1 MQTMTQ
7 AEIDLEFML
16 NDFLAS
22 GDLQTLPT
30 DHAVA
35 SDLVVCRACGETI
48 RNGLVRCS
56 ECHAFTRLEIEAAYR
71 DKVGKRQH
79 A

>member
-1 MQTMTQ
+1 MQAISTVG
-7 AEIDLEFML
+7 IDLEFML
-16 NDFLAS
+16 NDFLAT
-22 GDLQTLPT
+22 GDLQVLPT

-35 SDLVVCRACGETI
+35 SDLAVCRACGETI

-56 ECHAFTRLEIEAAYR
+56 ECHAFTRVEIEAAYR
-71 DKVGKRQH
+71 EKVGKRQH